1 MRHRKS
7 GRPLGR
13 TSTHRKAMY
22 RNMVTSL
29 LEHERITTTE
39 AKAKEL
45 RRFVEKTITRGRS
58 VQALLAKPEAD
69 RTRDEKARIV
79 HAYRMA
85 GRLVRS
91 RAILDKL
98 FTTIA
103 PRYTTRPGGYTR
115 IVKTAP
121 RVGDA
126 ARMAIIELVRP
137 GDRPKLLRCAPCA
150 ARRWGR

>member
-13 TSTHRKAMY
+13 NSAHRSAMY

-45 RRFVEKTITRGRS
+45 RRFVERTITRGLS
-58 VQALLAKPEAD
+58 VHEILAKPVEE
-69 RTRDEKARIV
+69 RTGPEKASVV

-91 RAILDKL
+91 RDVLEKL
-98 FTTIA
+98 FTEIG
-103 PRYTTRPGGYTR
+103 PRYAKGGGGYTR
-115 IVKTAP
+115 IVKTVA

-126 ARMAIIELVRP
+126 ARMAIIELVRQ
-137 GDRPKLLRCAPCA
+137 
-150 ARRWGR
+150 

>member
-13 TSTHRKAMY
+13 TSAHRKAMY

-45 RRFVEKTITRGRS
+45 RRFAERTITRGLS
-58 VQALLAKPEAD
+58 IQEALAKPEAE
-69 RTRDEKARIV
+69 RTAAEKASIV

-91 RAILDKL
+91 REVLEKL
-98 FTTIA
+98 FSTIA
-103 PRYTTRPGGYTR
+103 PRYKERAGGYTR

-121 RVGDA
+121 RAGDA
-126 ARMAIIELVRP
+126 ARMAIIELV
-137 GDRPKLLRCAPCA
+137 GE
-150 ARRWGR
+150 

>member
-13 TSTHRKAMY
+13 NSAHRSAMY

-45 RRFVEKTITRGRS
+45 RRFAERTITRGLS
-58 VQALLAKPEAD
+58 VQAILAKPAEERSAG
-69 RTRDEKARIV
+69 EKASIV

-91 RAILDKL
+91 KDVLDKL
-98 FTTIA
+98 FTEIA
-103 PRYTTRPGGYTR
+103 PRYAKGGGGYTR
-115 IVKTAP
+115 IVKTVP

-126 ARMAIIELVRP
+126 ARMAIIELVRE
-137 GDRPKLLRCAPCA
+137 
-150 ARRWGR
+150 

>member
-13 TSTHRKAMY
+13 NSAHRSAMY

-45 RRFVEKTITRGRS
+45 RRFAERTITRGLS
-58 VQALLAKPEAD
+58 IQEILAKPEEQ
-69 RTRDEKARIV
+69 RTGAEKASIV

-91 RAILDKL
+91 RDVLEKL
-98 FTTIA
+98 FTELA
-103 PRYTTRPGGYTR
+103 PRYSKRPGGYTL
-115 IVKTAP
+115 IVKTVP
-121 RVGDA
+121 LVGDA
-126 ARMAIIELVRP
+126 ARMAIIELVR
-137 GDRPKLLRCAPCA
+137 D
-150 ARRWGR
+150 

>member
-7 GRPLGR
+7 GRTLGR
-13 TSTHRKAMY
+13 TSAHRKAMY

-29 LEHERITTTE
+29 LEHERITTTH

-45 RRFVEKTITRGRS
+45 RRFVERTITRGIS
-58 VQALLAKPEAD
+58 VQDLLAKPVED
-69 RTRDEKARIV
+69 RTVAEKARIV

-91 RAILDKL
+91 RDMLDKL

-103 PRYTTRPGGYTR
+103 ARYKTRPGGYTR
-115 IVKTAP
+115 IIKTLP

-126 ARMAIIELVRP
+126 ASMAVIELV
-137 GDRPKLLRCAPCA
+137 GE
-150 ARRWGR
+150 

>member
-13 TSTHRKAMY
+13 NSSHRKAMY

-45 RRFVEKTITRGRS
+45 RRFAEKTISRGLS
-58 VQALLAKPEAD
+58 VQELLAKPEGERSPED
-69 RTRDEKARIV
+69 KARIV

-85 GRLVRS
+85 GRLVHS
-91 RAILDKL
+91 REVLAKL
-98 FTTIA
+98 FSDIA
-103 PRYTTRPGGYTR
+103 NRYKERPGGYTR
-115 IVKTAP
+115 IIKTAP

-126 ARMAIIELVRP
+126 ARMAIIELV
-137 GDRPKLLRCAPCA
+137 
-150 ARRWGR
+150 

>member
-13 TSTHRKAMY
+13 NSAHRSAMY

-45 RRFVEKTITRGRS
+45 RRFAERTITRGLS
-58 VQALLAKPEAD
+58 VQEILAKPEEQ
-69 RTRDEKARIV
+69 RTGAERASIV

-91 RAILDKL
+91 REILEKL
-98 FTTIA
+98 FTEIA
-103 PRYTTRPGGYTR
+103 PRYSTRPGGYTR
-115 IVKTAP
+115 IVKTVP
-121 RVGDA
+121 RIGDA
-126 ARMAIIELVRP
+126 ARMAIIELVR
-137 GDRPKLLRCAPCA
+137 D
-150 ARRWGR
+150 

>member
-13 TSTHRKAMY
+13 TSSHRKAMY

-29 LEHERITTTE
+29 LEHGRITTTE

-45 RRFVEKTITRGRS
+45 RRFAEKTITRSKG
-58 VQALLAKPEAD
+58 VQALLAKPAEE
-69 RTRDEKARIV
+69 RTQDEKARIV

-91 RAILDKL
+91 REVLNKL
-98 FTTIA
+98 FTEIG
-103 PRYTTRPGGYTR
+103 PRYEKRAGGYTR
-115 IVKTAP
+115 IIKTAP

-126 ARMAIIELVRP
+126 ARMAVIELV
-137 GDRPKLLRCAPCA
+137 GE
-150 ARRWGR
+150 

>member
-13 TSTHRKAMY
+13 NSAHRSAMY

-29 LEHERITTTE
+29 LEHERIHTTE

-45 RRFVEKTITRGRS
+45 RRFAERTITRGLS
-58 VQALLAKPEAD
+58 IQGILAKPEAE
-69 RTRDEKARIV
+69 RSGAEKATVV

-91 RAILDKL
+91 REVLDKL
-98 FTTIA
+98 FTEIA
-103 PRYTTRPGGYTR
+103 PRYAKGGGGYTR
-115 IVKTAP
+115 IVKTVA
-121 RVGDA
+121 RIGDS
-126 ARMAIIELVRP
+126 ARMAIIELVRE
-137 GDRPKLLRCAPCA
+137 
-150 ARRWGR
+150 

>member
-13 TSTHRKAMY
+13 NSTHRAAMY

-45 RRFVEKTITRGRS
+45 RRFAERTITRGLS
-58 VQALLAKPEAD
+58 VQAILAKPEEE
-69 RTRDEKARIV
+69 RTGAEKASIV

-91 RAILDKL
+91 RDMLNKL
-98 FTTIA
+98 FTEIA
-103 PRYTTRPGGYTR
+103 PRYAKGGGGYTR

-126 ARMAIIELVRP
+126 ARMAIIELVRE
-137 GDRPKLLRCAPCA
+137 
-150 ARRWGR
+150 

>member
-13 TSTHRKAMY
+13 NSAHRSAMY

-29 LEHERITTTE
+29 LEHERIHTTE

-45 RRFVEKTITRGRS
+45 RRFAERTITRGLS
-58 VQALLAKPEAD
+58 IQEILAKPEEQRSGD
-69 RTRDEKARIV
+69 DKARVV

-91 RAILDKL
+91 REVLDKL
-98 FTTIA
+98 FTEIA
-103 PRYTTRPGGYTR
+103 PRYRQRPGGYTR
-115 IVKTAP
+115 IVKTVA

-126 ARMAIIELVRP
+126 ARMAIIELVR
-137 GDRPKLLRCAPCA
+137 D
-150 ARRWGR
+150 

>member
-13 TSTHRKAMY
+13 NSAHRSAMF

-45 RRFVEKTITRGRS
+45 RRFVERTITRGIS
-58 VQALLAKPEAD
+58 VQALLGKPEEE
-69 RTRDEKARIV
+69 RTGPDKAAIV

-85 GRLVRS
+85 GRMVRS
-91 RAILDKL
+91 RDMLDKL
-98 FTTIA
+98 FKTIA
-103 PRYTTRPGGYTR
+103 PRYLKRPGGYTR
-115 IVKTAP
+115 IVKTAD

-126 ARMAIIELVRP
+126 ARMAIIELVN
-137 GDRPKLLRCAPCA
+137 D
-150 ARRWGR
+150 